1 MSETG
6 EHPDATNILK
16 TLARYTAQLLLVYPL
31 TLIAGIPLFLL
42 TAKLGID
49 GNLGHGVSFA
59 GFAALIC
66 IYMGFLVGWLSGMRI
81 PSLIRTGAWIW
92 LLPTAFVLYDIVCA
106 LRSGAATR
114 LSEYFYATGD
124 NAGLGVFLLT
134 LPVSS
139 TVGYS
144 IGMVVAKAQRAHPT
158 AHAKGPGMRIAFVWA
173 ATFAI
178 ACTLMIGTERRMVE
192 RDRKIRVAVS
202 VTGTPLA
209 SEVNALC
216 EPVETGAARTSVV
229 L

>member
-1 MSETG
+1 
-6 EHPDATNILK
+6 
-16 TLARYTAQLLLVYPL
+16 
-31 TLIAGIPLFLL
+31 
-42 TAKLGID
+42 
-49 GNLGHGVSFA
+49 
-59 GFAALIC
+59 
-66 IYMGFLVGWLSGMRI
+66 MGFLVGWLSGMRI

-106 LRSGAATR
+106 LRSGDATR

-124 NAGLGVFLLT
+124 NDGLGVFLLT

-178 ACTLMIGTERRMVE
+178 ACTLMTGTERRMVE

-229 L
+229 PQNVTTLEFLEHAECPGGRPRAGIDRVRVLDGPHKAAEGWVVTSRVWRPLPLP